1 MPNHYGAKRF
11 SDDDL
16 QQISDMVA
24 SPRYATLSAP
34 SEASVTRQPP
44 VAPPLVVQAAFENVA
59 QDLGPA
65 GDERLDAPE
74 WCRTICRQ
82 SEYFVNTAIGIDDA
96 YSDIVYQVMY
106 STDSPHTVTFMEL
119 RRVPVFVAIEDDLGD
134 LFRDGA
140 EPILYAPE
148 HRREYE
154 RTRPLKIYAEYAL
167 PVDFER
173 NEIFVH
179 TDMHFAGSTI
189 ATNHVAIE
197 FSDFCRGLPL
207 VPITRPPV
215 ARRPRGA
222 STAAV
227 ASILDEFPWLEL
239 EDLVPQRA
247 RAAVARR
254 HDARGPRLPVGDEG
268 DADDDGGLDGDDT
281 DDELPGLVDLAP
293 LPLEDEPPAVIDVV
307 GDLADA
313 RISIANADERYYR
326 ATVLG
331 GVWTANHVG
340 EAADAAMGMARN
352 GIAT

>member
-1 MPNHYGAKRF
+1 
-11 SDDDL
+11 
-16 QQISDMVA
+16 
-24 SPRYATLSAP
+24 
-34 SEASVTRQPP
+34 
-44 VAPPLVVQAAFENVA
+44 
-59 QDLGPA
+59 
-65 GDERLDAPE
+65 
-74 WCRTICRQ
+74 
-82 SEYFVNTAIGIDDA
+82 
-96 YSDIVYQVMY
+96 
-106 STDSPHTVTFMEL
+106 
-119 RRVPVFVAIEDDLGD
+119 
-134 LFRDGA
+134 LFRDGD

-154 RTRPLKIYAEYAL
+154 RTRPLKTYAEYAL

-179 TDMHFAGSTI
+179 TDMHFAGITI

-293 LPLEDEPPAVIDVV
+293 PPLEDEPPAVIDVV

-313 RISIANADERYYR
+313 RIGIANADERYYR

-352 GIAT
+352 GIATRWAQYFKFPKSKRFHFSRYGRADARMLAQEFARRGNFFCALFVQSGLDLETFNYTQAMVNLYVESEEFIEWLLGIGFDNPAFDMGVAVRHLVPDIA